1 MSDLHFTEEHALL
14 RQQVRTFVEREL
26 APHAEEWEK
35 AKIFPKEVFRR
46 MGELGFFGA
55 HYPESVGGGGGDW
68 WHACVIAEEL
78 PRSRMG
84 GLSMAMLVQAYMA
97 TPVIFDLGTPE
108 QKAEFLTPAIRG
120 EKIAALGVTEPNAGS
135 DVAAIRTTA
144 RREGG
149 DFVING
155 QKTFITNGTRAD
167 FITLAVKTNPDAG
180 YGGVSVVLCPTD
192 VKGFQV
198 GRKLDKIGNHSSDTA
213 ELFFEDCRIP
223 VRYLLGE
230 ENQGFYYVMRNFQGE
245 RLIASVSAVS
255 GAQMNVERTIQY
267 CRDRQTFGRPIVG
280 FQVWRHRFVDL
291 MTHLE
296 AARRLNYHA
305 TDLFNRKEE
314 CTREVT
320 MAKLFAGEVITKV
333 ADECL
338 QAHGGWGYIEE
349 YDVARAWRDTRL
361 FTIGGGTSEI
371 MREILSKLTGL

>member
-1 MSDLHFTEEHALL
+1 MSDPHFTEEHALL
-14 RQQVRTFVEREL
+14 RQQVRTFAEREL

-35 AKIFPKEVFRR
+35 AKIFPKEVFRK

-78 PRSRMG
+78 PRCRMG
-84 GLSMAMLVQAYMA
+84 GVSMAMLVQAYMA

-167 FITLAVKTNPDAG
+167 FVTLAVKTSPEAG

-192 VKGFQV
+192 AKGFHV

-213 ELFFEDCRIP
+213 EMFFEDCRIP

-245 RLIASVSAVS
+245 RLIASVSSVS
-255 GAQMNVERTIQY
+255 GPKTQRMEWSGRT
-267 CRDRQTFGRPIVG
+267 
-280 FQVWRHRFVDL
+280 
-291 MTHLE
+291 
-296 AARRLNYHA
+296 
-305 TDLFNRKEE
+305 
-314 CTREVT
+314 
-320 MAKLFAGEVITKV
+320 
-333 ADECL
+333 
-338 QAHGGWGYIEE
+338 
-349 YDVARAWRDTRL
+349 
-361 FTIGGGTSEI
+361 
-371 MREILSKLTGL
+371 